1 MAVIERPPDAAP
13 EPAPLDEQLEEV
25 WRDRPGI
32 IGFLTTVDHKRIG
45 LRYVVTAFV
54 FFFLAGSEALGMRS
68 QLATANETLVSA
80 NAYNDLFTLH
90 GTTMIFLFNT
100 PVLAGFGN
108 YLLPLQI
115 GARDMAFPRLN
126 AFGYWCFVFSGIF
139 LYSSVLVGSAP
150 NAGWF
155 AYAPLNES
163 TYSKGL
169 GLDFWALAVIFV
181 GISSTTGAINF
192 IVTTFKYRAPGMT
205 VNRLPLFV
213 WSLLAMAFM
222 ILFAFP
228 SLTLA
233 TALLEADRR
242 AGTAF
247 YDTTRGGSALLY
259 QHLFWF
265 WGHPEVY
272 ILLLPAIG
280 MMSMIIPV
288 FSRRRLSGYIWVVS
302 ALVAIAFISF
312 GVWIHHMFATGLPG
326 AGPVVLLGRQPHHR
340 HPQRHPVL
348 LLDRHHVGIA
358 GAMEDAHA
366 VLDGLHAHLPHRR
379 PVGRDGGGPAV
390 RHPGHRQ
397 LLHRRPLPLRA
408 QRGRGV
414 PGVRRRL
421 LLVPQGHRAAHERA
435 AGAMELLDHAR
446 GLQRHVLPHAPARA
460 VGHAAAGLHLPGRPG
475 LGHGQHRRHRGRVP
489 LRLRHAA
496 DRRQRLLVAPPR
508 RDRRAR
514 PVAGRQPGM
523 GDAVAH
529 PGVELHRDPPGERT
543 PPSVGRSGRAGPR
556 RSGGRRRRAGCD
568 DHERGAGPT
577 LVPDVDTELDARVV
591 AAFGSDGA
599 LARQTPV
606 TSGLATSPEGV
617 LRIPQPS
624 YAPFVAGLGTAAF
637 FCGLLVWTGLV
648 VVVGIIVVLAGVAR
662 WTWRTEADLV

>member
-25 WRDRPGI
+25 WRDRPGL
-32 IGFLTTVDHKRIG
+32 IGFITTVDHKRIG

-68 QLATANETLVSA
+68 QLATANGTLVGA

-126 AFGYWCFVFSGIF
+126 AFGYWCFVFSGVF

-150 NAGWF
+150 NGGWF

-192 IVTTFKYRAPGMT
+192 IVTTFKYRAPGMS

-213 WSLLAMAFM
+213 WSLLGMAFM
-222 ILFAFP
+222 IIFAFP

-312 GVWIHHMFATGLPG
+312 GVWIHHMFATGMPVLALSFFSAVSLIIAIPSGIQFFAWIATMWGSPIRWKTPMLFSMGFMLIFLIGGLSGVMVAVLPFDTQVTDSYFIVAHFHYVLNG
-326 AGPVVLLGRQPHHR
+326 AVVFPVFAGVYYWFPKVTGRLMNERLGRWNFWIMLIAFNVTFFPMHLLGLWGMPRRVYTYQAGLGWATANTVATVGGFLFGFGTLLTVINVFWSRRHGEIAGPDPWQADSLEWATASPTPEWNFTEIPRVSGR
-340 HPQRHPVL
+340 HPLWDAPV
-348 LLDRHHVGIA
+348 
-358 GAMEDAHA
+358 E
-366 VLDGLHAHLPHRR
+366 P
-379 PVGRDGGGPAV
+379 
-390 RHPGHRQ
+390 
-397 LLHRRPLPLRA
+397 
-408 QRGRGV
+408 
-414 PGVRRRL
+414 
-421 LLVPQGHRAAHERA
+421 
-435 AGAMELLDHAR
+435 
-446 GLQRHVLPHAPARA
+446 
-460 VGHAAAGLHLPGRPG
+460 
-475 LGHGQHRRHRGRVP
+475 
-489 LRLRHAA
+489 
-496 DRRQRLLVAPPR
+496 
-508 RDRRAR
+508 
-514 PVAGRQPGM
+514 
-523 GDAVAH
+523 AH
-529 PGVELHRDPPGERT
+529 PGVSHGNRGVTKGE
-543 PPSVGRSGRAGPR
+543 PASLAPE
-556 RSGGRRRRAGCD
+556 
-568 DHERGAGPT
+568 ERPA
-577 LVPDVDTELDARVV
+577 ELDDRVV
-591 AAFGSDGA
+591 ASFGAEGA

-606 TSGLATSPEGV
+606 TSGLATKPEGV

-624 YAPFVAGLGTAAF
+624 YAPFVAGLGAAAF

-648 VVVGIIVVLAGVAR
+648 VVVGVVVLLAAVAR
-662 WTWRTEADLV
+662 WTWRTEADLR